1 MGVAERELLAIVI
14 EETRAVAD
22 DGDVCDPPPI
32 PIAIAIPIPNPGAL
46 VIDPGGDEEVGM

>member
-32 PIAIAIPIPNPGAL
+32 PIPIAIPIPGAL
-46 VIDPGGDEEVGM
+46 VIDPGGDEDVGL